1 MPFCWRLEHFHCWNG
16 CNNFMDDSTHPLLK
30 VEFLNAMGILIIKG
44 LLMVVIYH
52 LLPKD
57 ETNGINEMIG

>member
-1 MPFCWRLEHFHCWNG
+1 VIW
-16 CNNFMDDSTHPLLK
+16 LLLR
-30 VEFLNAMGILIIKG
+30 VETPKLINAMGILIIKG